1 MMPVELPHCF
11 HRRALLLSQALS
23 HLCPERR
30 PIVGADVRFETR
42 CQQRANRCKHCL
54 AAVHTYCALRRGPSS
69 RLWRRHQR
77 RWGRWCL
84 HLHGHGRLGLSGRRQ
99 RHQRAQSK
107 QLYLSLKFFH
117 AFCRSPHS
125 GQSLFLSPPVAVL
138 RPEGHIRERS
148 MSPHNSKASCQSTS
162 PKRTPSRNPG
172 ASLRTLSCLSVS
184 ALSLLLRCES
194 NTRPGQHLR
203 LPRASIIVEMLRG
216 SARDGPL
223 P

>member
-11 HRRALLLSQALS
+11 HRRALLLPQALP
-23 HLCPERR
+23 HLRPERG

-42 CQQRANRCKHCL
+42 CQQRADRCKHRL
-54 AAVHTYCALRRGPSS
+54 AAVHTYCALQRGPSS
-69 RLWRRHQR
+69 RLWRKRQR
-77 RWGRWCL
+77 GWGRWCL

-138 RPEGHIRERS
+138 RTEAHIWERS
-148 MSPHNSKASCQSTS
+148 CPLTILRHLANLQAPNALRQGIPVLLCEPSAAS
-162 PKRTPSRNPG
+162 
-172 ASLRTLSCLSVS
+172 ASLRYPCSYD
-184 ALSLLLRCES
+184 ASLILDRD
-194 NTRPGQHLR
+194 NTCACPGHL
-203 LPRASIIVEMLRG
+203 
-216 SARDGPL
+216 
-223 P
+223 